1 MLDESPEGRYFSEK
15 YLDLDKIH
23 KKLPQHTFSEIPE

>member
-15 YLDLDKIH
+15 YLDYKIH